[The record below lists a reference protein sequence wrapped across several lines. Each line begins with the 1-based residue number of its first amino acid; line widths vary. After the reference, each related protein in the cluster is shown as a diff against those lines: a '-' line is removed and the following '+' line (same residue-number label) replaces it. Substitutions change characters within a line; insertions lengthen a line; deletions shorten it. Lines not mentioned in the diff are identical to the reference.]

1 MTILSH
7 SPSKANQPKKMS
19 QLESLEAKMASI
31 EVSLSASSHVSTP
44 RRRKGT
50 SLGSISIR
58 SSPKPDLSSSTNN
71 ISTSSA
77 SKEVPSKELRSAL
90 VEREAVIQSL
100 RMQLGLA
107 KLPRPTG
114 PAFTESERPGA
125 EQRLSRLLS
134 DAENKKVAI
143 RNLKSALEKLDITDN
158 IDVRIRQAELEY
170 ALGRE
175 ELHLLSIVEECRAL
189 QARLDKSKPEANTLF
204 CILESG
210 VNLSLV
216 AVRAN
221 SGRWNASYKNDLH
234 GFIVDWS
241 LEGESLVKGDRLLEV
256 NGHILTGKSR
266 EELQKLIG
274 GSDKSEI
281 VVLRKKPPTISQ
293 IDQYQQDNQRLQHRI
308 SYLEEQVN
316 ELQNLKEKEHKHLNE
331 NQSILANNAHK
342 SSNSHITSISISS
355 PPSTPPDDNKPQ
367 VYQRGSYVAI
377 VENKP
382 SPNHSPP
389 QTKSHHITT
398 TLIKDSANKKN
409 NNKTLK
415 QMPRTVSTSAL
426 SIHTDAEM
434 KHRREL
440 RRIEREKMNQQYL
453 SQSTNHINGL
463 HRQSVEYLNQHN
475 TQLSE
480 KRRIHID
487 PPKRTDMRS
496 VRSLDFD
503 SDIGDKS
510 VDYTSEPVAARIRP
524 VPPKKPLRLSLHRAQ
539 SLQTVEA
546 VIADLDKKR
555 TLKRP
560 HRTESS
566 HHLNENGHHHNY
578 NGITMNTASL
588 GRQRY
593 V

>member
-1 MTILSH
+1 MTILSQ
-7 SPSKANQPKKMS
+7 SPTTPTKKDQQPKKMS
-19 QLESLEAKMASI
+19 QLETLEAKMASI
-31 EVSLSASSHVSTP
+31 EVSLSASSHHVATP

-58 SSPKPDLSSSTNN
+58 ASSKPDLSSSTSN
-71 ISTSSA
+71 IAALVS
-77 SKEVPSKELRSAL
+77 SKESPSKELRSAL

-114 PAFTESERPGA
+114 PAFTENERPEA
-125 EQRLSRLLS
+125 EQRLTRLLK

-143 RNLKSALEKLDITDN
+143 RNLKAALEKLDITDN

-204 CILESG
+204 NILESG
-210 VNLSLV
+210 GNLSLV

-221 SGRWNASYKNDLH
+221 AGRWNASHKNDGQ
-234 GFIVDWS
+234 GFVVDWA
-241 LEGESLVKGDRLLEV
+241 LEGESLCKNDRILEV
-256 NGHILTGKSR
+256 NGTIITGKSR
-266 EELQKLIG
+266 EELQKLIAG
-274 GSDKSEI
+274 VEKSEI
-281 VVLRKKPPTISQ
+281 VVLRKKPISVSQ
-293 IDQYQQDNQRLQHRI
+293 LQQYQEDNTRLQHRI

-316 ELQNLKEKEHKHLNE
+316 ELQSNKEKEKHLNE
-331 NQSILANNAHK
+331 NLSILANSVQKQGNT
-342 SSNSHITSISISS
+342 HITSISISS
-355 PPSTPPDDNKPQ
+355 PPSTPPDDKPQ
-367 VYQRGSYVAI
+367 VYQRGSFVAI
-377 VENKP
+377 VENKS
-382 SPNHSPP
+382 SPSPP
-389 QTKSHHITT
+389 QKPHITT
-398 TLIKDSANKKN
+398 TLIKDLKEKKSKN
-409 NNKTLK
+409 YK

-426 SIHTDAEM
+426 SIQTDVDM
-434 KHRREL
+434 KQRREM
-440 RRIEREKMNQQYL
+440 RRMEREKYNQQYL

-463 HRQSVEYLNQHN
+463 HNGRHSIEYLNQHN

-487 PPKRTDMRS
+487 QGKRIDMRS

-555 TLKRP
+555 ILKRP
-560 HRTESS
+560 HRTESA
-566 HHLNENGHHHNY
+566 HHLNENVNALAMH
-578 NGITMNTASL
+578 TASL